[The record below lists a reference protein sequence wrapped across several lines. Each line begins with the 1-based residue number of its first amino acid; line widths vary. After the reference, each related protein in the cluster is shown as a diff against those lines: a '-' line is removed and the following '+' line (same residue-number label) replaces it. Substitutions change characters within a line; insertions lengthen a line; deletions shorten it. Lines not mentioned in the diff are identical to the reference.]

1 MATQLDD
8 NDILTLTE
16 IGYAS
21 VMYGTGDDVEPIF
34 EVLTLLYPDNSAGAI
49 GYAITHMNRGNFD
62 GAIDI
67 LNSCIS
73 QCTDNT
79 DEAKAILMLALFL
92 SGRNEEAEQLAA
104 TTGGSESGIV
114 NTMASSLFN
123 S

>member
-1 MATQLDD
+1 MATQLDE

-34 EVLTLLYPDNSAGAI
+34 EVLTLLYPENSAGSI
-49 GYAITHMNRGNFD
+49 GHAITHMNRGNFN

-67 LNSCIS
+67 LRSCIN
-73 QCTDNT
+73 QCSDNT

-92 SGRNEEAEQLAA
+92 GGRNDEAEQLA
-104 TTGGSESGIV
+104 SEVAGNDSGIV
-114 NTMASSLFN
+114 NTMAASLFN
-123 S
+123 G